1 MPFTPDYD
9 SLKKFLNIAF
19 KYYGYNSLVC
29 FAYQK
34 PNDDQLWEWRQIPVK
49 ELQEV
54 PIHICKTRD
63 YYITANT
70 ITGDKHRDS
79 ANFYSF
85 HNLVVDIDNH
95 STKDTGFIRQEC
107 ERLLERLRSDKCL
120 PLPNFAVFT
129 GRGMQLWYC
138 LEELASAMEWLW
150 SQTANKLTMRI
161 DEYLGSGWDDFGLN
175 LDYSATRN
183 KIGYFR
189 LPCSFNNRAGIPTEL
204 LTLTE
209 EPYRLQELFEM
220 IDEPAEPLP
229 FIDYRN
235 RSSSLAAGKK
245 EPKENI
251 KKKNCCQAESK
262 DPYQNL
268 QWKRKAFL
276 EWLIPHRN
284 APAGDELR
292 DKILFLYY
300 NAVIQILPSGEAV
313 KALNDLNQKFK
324 QPMKEKEIKKIKKY
338 LNRKNFLKFHVQ
350 NWLDFLSA
358 DNEEKAYYGQVSS
371 KQNKKEERRKKYE
384 LVRELAEQGKNRKE
398 IGDIVGLSQPTIR
411 KILGN
416 KITTEVKKEIRKSKD
431 TLHSIAKKFHISSQT
446 VWNIKNAKK
455 YQEGYKKK
463 KKERREKKRLESER
477 KKAAAAVKRE
487 QQKKIREQKKA
498 EKEARRAEKLKKSIE
513 KQLWRDKEF
522 RIVHETAL
530 ADAILSY
537 PSDSSELEVALAD
550 AEKDAREY
558 VKQSILE
565 KGERTKEKI
574 RKRAEAKRA
583 AREHAKYIK
592 EHIPHVAMCNEE
604 TSDTFWYPKDVS

>member
-1 MPFTPDYD
+1 
-9 SLKKFLNIAF
+9 
-19 KYYGYNSLVC
+19 
-29 FAYQK
+29 
-34 PNDDQLWEWRQIPVK
+34 
-49 ELQEV
+49 
-54 PIHICKTRD
+54 
-63 YYITANT
+63 
-70 ITGDKHRDS
+70 
-79 ANFYSF
+79 
-85 HNLVVDIDNH
+85 
-95 STKDTGFIRQEC
+95 
-107 ERLLERLRSDKCL
+107 
-120 PLPNFAVFT
+120 
-129 GRGMQLWYC
+129 
-138 LEELASAMEWLW
+138 MEWLW
-150 SQTANKLTMRI
+150 SQTVNKLTMRI

-204 LTLTE
+204 LTFTE
-209 EPYRLQELFEM
+209 EPYRLQDLFER

-235 RSSSLAAGKK
+235 RNSGMTAGKK

-251 KKKNCCQAESK
+251 QKNCCQAKSKSQAESK

-284 APAGDELR
+284 APAGDEMR

-300 NAVIQILPSGEAV
+300 NAVIQILPSGEALT
-313 KALNDLNQKFK
+313 ALNDLNQKFK
-324 QPMKEKEIKKIKKY
+324 QPMKEKELKKIKKY
-338 LNRKNFLKFHVQ
+338 LNRKKYLKFHVQ

-358 DNEEKAYYGQVSS
+358 DEDEKAYYGQVSS

-384 LVRELAEQGKNRKE
+384 LVRELAEQGKKRKE

-416 KITTEVKKEIRKSKD
+416 KITTEAKKEIKKSKD
-431 TLHSIAKKFHISSQT
+431 TLHNIAEKFHISSQT

-455 YQEGYKKK
+455 YREGYKKK
-463 KKERREKKRLESER
+463 KKERREEKRLERER

-498 EKEARRAEKLKKSIE
+498 KKDARRAERLEKSIE

-522 RIVHETAL
+522 RFVHETAL

-537 PSDSSELEVALAD
+537 PSDSSELEAALAD
-550 AEKDAREY
+550 AEKETREY
-558 VKQSILE
+558 VKHSILQ
-565 KGERTKEKI
+565 KWERTKEKI
-574 RKRAEAKRA
+574 RNRAEAKRT

-592 EHIPHVAMCNEE
+592 DHIPHIAMYEEE
-604 TSDTFWYPKDVS
+604 TADTFWDSFHGAYSPA